1 MGASKTRVAL
11 STKSG
16 IIEKEVFTTPRS
28 GDELVVA
35 SFIVDAIERKWRD
48 KIEDIMAIGIASIG
62 PLDIKEGRVI
72 SPANLPLKGFELLKP
87 LVKALKKP
95 VLVANDAVAAAWGE
109 AHYGDG
115 KGFNNLVYITLST
128 GVGCGAI
135 VDGNLLLGKMG
146 NAHEAGHI
154 VVDFNSDLKCGCGGR
169 GHWEAYAGGANLP
182 RVAKYLAEKYDVRS
196 DLANLVRSGREIDAK
211 IIFDYYRRGDLLAE
225 RVVDLYIKATAAG
238 LASIINTYDP
248 EILIIGGS
256 VFLNNID
263 VLFEPIVS
271 SIKENII
278 TAMPIIKPTRLGDD
292 VGLYGALALVVYP
305 PHSLLNVQGSVIK
318 SILGDLKLTT

>member
-169 GHWEAYAGGANLP
+169 GHWEAYAGGANLL

-211 IIFDYYRRGDLLAE
+211 IIFDYYRRGDLLAK